1 MTDESI
7 DGEAIAERRHLV
19 SLAFRMLGTIAEAED
34 AVQETY
40 VRWYRLS
47 DQERASIDSPRAWLT
62 RAASRV
68 CLDLL
73 GSARARRESYIGE
86 WLPEPVPATAFGAPY
101 EPASSDARDP
111 LDRVSLD
118 ESVSTALLTVLE
130 SMTPAER
137 VVFVLHEVFAVPFR
151 EIAEVVGRT
160 DAACRQ
166 LAASA
171 RRRVRSAAARR
182 VSREEHDRVVLAFAA
197 AAQSGRLDELIAVLD
212 PEVVLRSDGGGHVSA
227 ARRPV
232 IGADRVARF
241 LLGIGQKRPE
251 VQLHP
256 LQTPDGLGFAM
267 WLDARVVG
275 VVILEVGATSVRE
288 VRLVLNPEKL
298 SLWN

>member
-1 MTDESI
+1 MTDETL
-7 DGEAIAERRHLV
+7 DDEAIAERRHLV
-19 SLAFRMLGTIAEAED
+19 SLAFRMLGTVAEAED

-47 DQERASIDSPRAWLT
+47 DQERASIVSPRAWLT
-62 RAASRV
+62 RAASRI
-68 CLDLL
+68 CLDML
-73 GSARARRESYIGE
+73 GSARARRESYVGE
-86 WLPEPVPATAFGAPY
+86 WLPEPVPVSAFAAPQ
-101 EPASSDARDP
+101 ESDGLDP

-118 ESVSTALLTVLE
+118 DSVSSALLTVLE

-151 EIAEVVGRT
+151 EVAEVVGRT

-171 RRRVRSAAARR
+171 RRRVQSAGARR
-182 VSREEHDRVVLAFAA
+182 VSREEHDRVVWAFAV
-197 AAQSGRLDELIAVLD
+197 AAQSGRLDELVAVLD

-232 IGADRVARF
+232 VGADRVARF
-241 LLGIGQKRPE
+241 LLGTASKRPE
-251 VQLHP
+251 VQLRP
-256 LQTPDGLGFAM
+256 QQTPDGLGFVM
-267 WLDARVVG
+267 WLDARIIG
-275 VVILEVGATSVRE
+275 VVTLEVGEGSVRE